1 MKLARSIVYGRRDSI
16 GGPTQCEIPP
26 SVDYNL
32 WAGPAAMGPITRPKF
47 HYDWHWFWNTG
58 NGELGNNNIH
68 SLDIC
73 RWGLG
78 VTGLG
83 RAVISYGGRLGYKD
97 AGETPNTQVCVF
109 DFGAKTIVAETR
121 GLKTEPFNPN
131 FKSGWIF
138 KGTEGIIADTSLFDL
153 DGRLVRTFRGVNES
167 HFANFLGAVRSRKVS
182 DLHADIL
189 EGHQSTALC
198 HLGNISWRLGRP
210 ASPAEIRKEL
220 SELKVHDDV
229 LETFERTRKHLAE
242 NNVDL
247 EASKL
252 VLGQALRLDPEKEQF
267 LASSSANAL
276 LTREYRKPFVVPAE
290 NEV

>member
-1 MKLARSIVYGRRDSI
+1 MSAATFVVLAGLLI
-16 GGPTQCEIPP
+16 GL
-26 SVDYNL
+26 V
-32 WAGPAAMGPITRPKF
+32 
-47 HYDWHWFWNTG
+47 
-58 NGELGNNNIH
+58 
-68 SLDIC
+68 
-73 RWGLG
+73 
-78 VTGLG
+78 
-83 RAVISYGGRLGYKD
+83 
-97 AGETPNTQVCVF
+97 
-109 DFGAKTIVAETR
+109 FGAVGLVSGFCMMSSLRGWWAE
-121 GLKTEPFNPN
+121 G
-131 FKSGWIF
+131 
-138 KGTEGIIADTSLFDL
+138 

-198 HLGNISWRLGRP
+198 QLGNISWRLGRP

-220 SELKVHDDV
+220 PELKVHDDV